1 MSSSASHDDLDGLIE
16 IAKSLASRQRY
27 SEAAELF
34 QVALRLDP
42 KNSGLRLALAEVRRM
57 QEQYSPDRPKTLRDT
72 MSEQFRRD
80 SIDAAHFLGLAEFYA
95 GRGENA
101 KALNCLDMSK
111 AKDPVNPSLFK
122 LRGKILARHKEFDGA
137 ARELAQALRF
147 DPFDRELAELL
158 GRVEYERRNFK
169 GALDATVQAFL
180 LLQDGDEDGSERMRR
195 RIRTL
200 RQILGYEHNDLLAKF
215 RAGRDRLQVAFDR
228 LQWHRERFL
237 EEGAL
242 TEGSPRRDTAS
253 AEPGGGLID
262 MAARIRQLN
271 AFPNLSDH
279 QIIQVAHAA
288 REEFYERGRKVFEFG
303 TVDDRLFLLETGHVS
318 FERRTSYG
326 TFRIREVQPG
336 QLFGEADFIC
346 RLQRGGDAVTTE
358 PSRVL
363 RLDSDEIRRL
373 ADEDAEL
380 GMQLYWSFWHT
391 LARKLRATNERL
403 QTFFASEE
411 KEDPESHLRYSY
423 PESALRISVDSDTK
437 IRLLQE
443 QGLSHSELMT
453 LATFSR
459 EKLFPADSSI
469 FEEGDEGKEMYVI
482 LEGQARIC
490 KIIPGVGEE
499 ALAILGRGDFFG
511 EMSLID
517 GEPRSAEAK
526 AHAGPV
532 TVLALDQATFREIL
546 AMDAHASLEL
556 LQLLCR
562 LLSRRL
568 MEMNAKL
575 VGWSILAGPQDDGEE
590 GLAPTAGFQGMS

>member
-1 MSSSASHDDLDGLIE
+1 
-16 IAKSLASRQRY
+16 
-27 SEAAELF
+27 
-34 QVALRLDP
+34 
-42 KNSGLRLALAEVRRM
+42 EVRRM
-57 QEQYSPDRPKTLRDT
+57 QEHYSQDRPRTLREA
-72 MSEQFRRD
+72 MAEQFRRD
-80 SIDAAHFLGLAEFYA
+80 AIDASHFLGLAEFYA

-101 KALNCLDMSK
+101 KALNCLDMSR
-111 AKDPVNPSLFK
+111 AKDPVNPTLYK

-137 ARELAQALRF
+137 ARELSQALRF
-147 DPFDRELAELL
+147 NPFDRELAELL

-169 GALDATVQAFL
+169 GALDAAVQAFL
-180 LLQDGDEDGSERMRR
+180 LLQDGDEEGSERLRR

-200 RQILGYEHNDLLAKF
+200 RQILGYEHDDLLAKF
-215 RAGRDRLQVAFDR
+215 RAGRDRLEVAFDR

-242 TEGSPRRDTAS
+242 TERGATTPASPIGA
-253 AEPGGGLID
+253 AGGLIE

-271 AFPNLSDH
+271 VFPNLSDH
-279 QIIQVAHAA
+279 QIIQVAQAA
-288 REEFYERGRKVFEFG
+288 REEFFERGRKVFAFG
-303 TVDDRLFLLETGHVS
+303 EVDDQLYLMETGSVS
-318 FERRTSYG
+318 FERQTSYG
-326 TFRIREVQPG
+326 VFRIREVKAG
-336 QLFGEADFIC
+336 QLFGEEDFIC
-346 RLQRGGDAVTTE
+346 RLQRGGDAVTAE
-358 PSRVL
+358 PSRL
-363 RLDSDEIRRL
+363 IRLDSDEIRRL
-373 ADEDAEL
+373 VSQDAEL
-380 GMQLYWSFWHT
+380 GMQLYWGFWHT

-403 QTFFASEE
+403 QGFFAVEE
-411 KEDPESHLRYSY
+411 KASPSTRLRYTY
-423 PESALRISVDSDTK
+423 PESALRVTVDSDTK

-443 QGLSHSELMT
+443 QGLSHGELMT

-459 EKLFPADSSI
+459 EKRFPADSSI

-526 AHAGPV
+526 AHGGPV

-546 AMDAHASLEL
+546 AMDAPASLVL

-575 VGWSILAGPQDDGEE
+575 VGWSILAGPQE
-590 GLAPTAGFQGMS
+590 GGREGFPSETTELRGLG

>member
-1 MSSSASHDDLDGLIE
+1 MSSAASHDDLDGLID
-16 IAKSLASRQRY
+16 IAKNLTSRHRY

-42 KNSGLRLALAEVRRM
+42 RNSGLRLALAEVRRM
-57 QEQYSPDRPKTLRDT
+57 QEQYSPERPKTLRDAMT
-72 MSEQFRRD
+72 EQFRRD
-80 SIDAAHFLGLAEFYA
+80 SIDASHFLGLADFYA
-95 GRGENA
+95 ERGENA

-111 AKDPVNPSLFK
+111 AKDPVNPSLHK

-137 ARELAQALRF
+137 ARELNQALRF

-169 GALDATVQAFL
+169 GALDAAVQAFL

-200 RQILGYEHNDLLAKF
+200 RQILGYEHDDLLAKF

-237 EEGAL
+237 EEGSL
-242 TEGSPRRDTAS
+242 TEGPSQTERTSS
-253 AEPGGGLID
+253 APGGGLIN

-279 QIIQVAHAA
+279 QIIQVARAA
-288 REEFYERGRKVFEFG
+288 REEFFERGRKVFELG
-303 TVDDRLFLLETGHVS
+303 AVDDQLYLLETGGVS
-318 FERRTSYG
+318 FERKTSYG

-346 RLQRGGDAVTTE
+346 RLPRDGDAVTTE

-363 RLDSDEIRRL
+363 RLNADEIRRL

-403 QTFFASEE
+403 QGFFASDE
-411 KEDPESHLRYSY
+411 KAPPNSHLRYTY
-423 PESALRISVDSDTK
+423 PESAIRVSVDSDTK

-459 EKLFPADSSI
+459 EKRFPAGSSI

-532 TVLALDQATFREIL
+532 TVLALDQTTFREIL

-575 VGWSILAGPQDDGEE
+575 VGWSILAGPQEGGEQ
-590 GLAPTAGFQGMS
+590 GFPPNAAEL